1 VPSIVGIVVATL
13 LSYYLAERS
22 GISGIYAVGIS
33 AVGMLSVSG
42 MIVSSDAYGPI
53 VDNARGIAEMAGM
66 SHQVIETTDVL
77 DAAGNTA
84 KAITK
89 GFAISAAALTVLV
102 LFAAYVEVVEEV
114 MGGAPLPTAPV
125 PITPPA
131 EGEETGPL
139 SPLPLPVQPG
149 PTCDQGAVPG
159 EVPGDL
165 LTQILK
171 DLQERKGIAT
181 EEITIERAEAVV
193 WSDGSLGCPQPG
205 MMYLQVLTPGYFVVL
220 RVGDDLYNY
229 HAGESGGFILCERSL
244 PGEILPPEGGADP
257 LLEE

>member
-1 VPSIVGIVVATL
+1 MPSIVGIVVATL

-33 AVGMLSVSG
+33 AVGMLSVSV

-66 SHQVIETTDVL
+66 SHQVIETTGVL

-114 MGGAPLPTAPV
+114 MGGSAA
-125 PITPPA
+125 A
-131 EGEETGPL
+131 HGP
-139 SPLPLPVQPG
+139 
-149 PTCDQGAVPG
+149 
-159 EVPGDL
+159 
-165 LTQILK
+165 
-171 DLQERKGIAT
+171 
-181 EEITIERAEAVV
+181 RA
-193 WSDGSLGCPQPG
+193 D
-205 MMYLQVLTPGYFVVL
+205 
-220 RVGDDLYNY
+220 
-229 HAGESGGFILCERSL
+229 HAAC
-244 PGEILPPEGGADP
+244 
-257 LLEE
+257 